1 MQSINNFDNNK
12 INKNNKN
19 NSINKIQKD
28 SCVIPQTYEFQ
39 KKPVGYR

>member
-1 MQSINNFDNNK
+1 MQSINNFDN
-12 INKNNKN
+12 NKNNKN